1 MKQEKSVLQ
10 WGSLMLQQ
18 NVKTLDS
25 VQNVAFLKNLLWTID
40 PDYFNQWQKGK
51 GSENLSQVM
60 KFIEK
65 YFR

>member
-25 VQNVAFLKNLLWTID
+25 VQNVAFLKNLLWIID